1 MAGKLPPDTEKP
13 VPVIAFDFMVTGAV
27 PVDVKVTDLVTTVPT
42 ETLPN
47 ASEDVL
53 RLRAAADGFN

>member
-1 MAGKLPPDTEKP
+1 VAGKLPPDTEKP
-13 VPVIAFDFMVTGAV
+13 VPVIVFDFMVTGAV
-27 PVDVKVTDLVTTVPT
+27 PVDVKVTDLLTAVPT
-42 ETLPN
+42 ETLPK